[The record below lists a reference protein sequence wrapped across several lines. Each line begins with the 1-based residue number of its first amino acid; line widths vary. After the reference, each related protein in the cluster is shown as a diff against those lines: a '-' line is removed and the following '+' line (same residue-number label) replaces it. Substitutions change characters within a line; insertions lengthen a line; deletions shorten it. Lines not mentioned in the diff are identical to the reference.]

1 MNEKQIAMCD
11 QFVYIPQYG
20 KGTAS
25 LNVNVASSIVMHH
38 FSTWAGYEESERESE
53 RAKYVVESFVTGK
66 DRERTEE
73 ELQLAEERRKRRE
86 DNAEDI
92 DLSGSLVEEC
102 YVCSDSSL

>member
-66 DRERTEE
+66 EE

-92 DLSGSLVEEC
+92 DLSGPLVEEC